1 MELRITNET
10 DETITVK
17 PGETVQV
24 RGREEQYR
32 VLASR
37 KSKLIVTGHGER
49 Q

>member
-1 MELRITNET
+1 MELKITNDT
-10 DETITVK
+10 DETITVE

-24 RGREEQYR
+24 RGKEEQYR

-49 Q
+49 K